1 LQLQL
6 DTHLVKEDRVV
17 RELDGLVDVGVVH
30 DDERGLAT
38 ELQRHRLQVAPR
50 RQFQH
55 GLPRARRS
63 GERKLHQKRASCSG
77 IRSALATEACM
88 ERLGLS

>member
-6 DTHLVKEDRVV
+6 DTHLVEEDLVV
-17 RELDGLVDVGVVH
+17 RELDGLVNVGVVH

-50 RQFQH
+50 RQFEH
-55 GLPRARRS
+55 DLPRARRS

-77 IRSALATEACM
+77 IRSALATEASWKG
-88 ERLGLS
+88 RG